1 MNESEVA
8 CKTQMK
14 PQKYLGK
21 KGLVILIALLSA
33 FIPLS
38 TDLYLPALPGM
49 AENFQAPVSLMNLT
63 LVVFFVFYSFGTLF
77 LGPLSD
83 KYGRKP
89 ILIIGLAIYIASSI
103 LCSLANNVYYLI
115 VWRIF
120 QAIGSGAA
128 TSVSMAIIKDSFYG
142 RERVSAL
149 ALVQSMIAVAPV
161 IAPMIGAQVL
171 YFTSWRGVFW
181 SLAAIGL
188 ISFLGVL
195 FLEETIDERTVGNIF
210 HSLSRLGVVLKN
222 RGFTFLLLTFSF
234 LNLPMMAYVSGSS
247 YIYVNGFE
255 LSEQIYSYFFAA
267 SASLAVIGPFIYL
280 KLAKHFKDN
289 TIIVTSLGIITILG
303 LLIFLVGNLS
313 PWVFSILMGSS
324 TMTLS
329 ILRPPG
335 TNLMFEQQKHDTGSV
350 SSLMSC
356 GMTLMGSLGMI
367 IVSLDW
373 ENRIFV
379 VGILLAVVALVC
391 LCLWTVSKSI
401 IKHVQQ

>member
-1 MNESEVA
+1 MSNSDITYEI
-8 CKTQMK
+8 QMK

-21 KGLVILIALLSA
+21 KGLIILIALLSA

-49 AENFQAPVSLMNLT
+49 AENFQAPVSLMNMT
-63 LVVFFVFYSFGTLF
+63 LVVFFVFYAIGTLI

-89 ILIIGLAIYIASSI
+89 ILLIGLVVYIASSI
-103 LCSLANNVYYLI
+103 LCSMANNVYYLI
-115 VWRIF
+115 LWRIF

-128 TSVSMAIIKDSFYG
+128 TAVSMAIIKDSFHG
-142 RERVSAL
+142 KERVSAL

-171 YFTSWRGVFW
+171 YFTTWRGVFW
-181 SLAAIGL
+181 SLAVVGL

-195 FLEETIDERTVGNIF
+195 FLEETIEERTEGNIL

-222 RGFTFLLLTFSF
+222 RAFTFLLIIFS
-234 LNLPMMAYVSGSS
+234 LPNIAMMAYVSGSS
-247 YIYVNGFE
+247 YIYINGFG

-280 KLAKHFKDN
+280 QLAKFFKDK
-289 TIIVTSLGIITILG
+289 TIIVASFGCVSILG
-303 LLIFLVGNLS
+303 VLIYLMGNLS
-313 PWVFSILMGSS
+313 PWVFSILIGFS
-324 TMTLS
+324 TTALS

-335 TNLMFEQQKHDTGSV
+335 TNLMFEQQQHDTGSV
-350 SSLMSC
+350 SSLISC
-356 GMTLMGSLGMI
+356 GMTLMGSFGMI

-373 ENRIFV
+373 ANRIFV
-379 VGILLAVVALVC
+379 VGILLTFIALLC
-391 LCLWTVSKSI
+391 LCLWILNKSI
-401 IKHVQQ
+401 IKPARS